1 MSRRTTQLLKAALSA
16 LYYSGAD
23 GLAAPFTRGDGV
35 IFMLHR
41 VTPEPVRAFEPNR
54 ILKVTPAFLESVIRQ
69 VMEAGFDFLTMDE
82 VPARLADM
90 RPSRPFACFTLDDGY
105 RDNLEHALPV
115 FRRFGV
121 PFTVYVPG
129 DYADGR
135 GDLWW
140 LMLER
145 VIQTS
150 DVVNVTMNGA
160 KRTFETATTVAKE
173 LAYEEIYWWLRAMPE
188 LDARRILAAL
198 AAERGFNS
206 DALCRELVM
215 DWDEVRQLA
224 ADPLVTIGAHT
235 CRHLSLAKLDADTAR
250 HEIKSSIERIE
261 AEIGGRCRHFSYPY
275 GCEQSAGEREFELTR
290 QLGLETAVTTR
301 KGLVYGQQH
310 ADRATSLPRFSLNGD
325 FQDPR
330 FVKVM
335 LSGMPFKLWN
345 ALGRV
350 SGSSMAT

>member
-1 MSRRTTQLLKAALSA
+1 MSA

-23 GLAAPFTRGDGV
+23 GIAAPFTRGDGV

-54 ILKVTPAFLESVIRQ
+54 ILKVTPEFLESVIRQ
-69 VMEAGFDFLTMDE
+69 VMEAGFEFLAMDE
-82 VPARLADM
+82 VPARLTEGRAT
-90 RPSRPFACFTLDDGY
+90 RPFACFTLDDGY
-105 RDNLEHALPV
+105 RDNLEYALPV

-145 VIQTS
+145 VIEAS
-150 DVVNVTMNGA
+150 DTVSVTIEGEP
-160 KRTFETATTVAKE
+160 RRFETATVVAKE
-173 LAYEEIYWWLRAMPE
+173 LAFEEIYWCLRAMPE
-188 LDARRILAAL
+188 LEARQAVAAL

-215 DWDEVRQLA
+215 NWDEVRQLA
-224 ADPLVTIGAHT
+224 ADPLATIGAHT

-250 HEIKSSIERIE
+250 REMKASIMLIE
-261 AEIGGRCRHFSYPY
+261 AEIGGKCRHFSYPY
-275 GCEQSAGEREFELTR
+275 GCEQSAGEREFEMAR
-290 QLGLETAVTTR
+290 ELGLETAVTTR
-301 KGLVYGQQH
+301 KGLVYDLHSDQTM
-310 ADRATSLPRFSLNGD
+310 ALPRFSLNGD
-325 FQDPR
+325 FQDTR
-330 FVKVM
+330 YVKVM

-345 ALGRV
+345 VLGRV
-350 SGSSMAT
+350 AGSSMAT